1 MAPSLLLPLLLQAA
15 SPPAGA
21 APQTINWTETTG
33 IQWCSDGKSPDWAG
47 YPKDPFGAGLDGVCP
62 HTPASWSLDR
72 VVQECEKLCAPAD
85 PCLGFTL
92 YPSAHQGGRAS
103 RNLTECCFRTGG
115 VGQKPK
121 CTDAACQGTRCC
133 ARWPPPP
140 PPRAAAPQ
148 TEAPHPHAHTR
159 PPSLPI

>member
-15 SPPAGA
+15 SPAGA

-33 IQWCSDGKSPDWAG
+33 IQWCSDGKSPDWTG
-47 YPKDPFGAGLDGVCP
+47 YPKNPFGAGLDGVCP

-72 VVQECEKLCAPAD
+72 VVQECEKLCAPAE

-121 CTDAACQGTRCC
+121 WLPPAAITLAQISQMFVGVFIVC
-133 ARWPPPP
+133 ASSIFYKPWVVPGV
-140 PPRAAAPQ
+140 A
-148 TEAPHPHAHTR
+148 
-159 PPSLPI
+159 